1 MAGIDVPDSG
11 ATRPGVTC
19 HPLGPMVYR
28 VAPRQPG
35 RARLTAAVVL
45 VGCMVLLSVA
55 AWLTPAEIGVGSHQQ
70 LGFPP
75 CSMLTLIG
83 YPCPTCGMT
92 TAFAY
97 TVRGELGAA
106 FSAQPAGF
114 ALALMTVIAA
124 SLSLSIVI
132 TGNVWAVNWYRVSPT
147 RVMLGAVLLVLAGW
161 GYKVV
166 AGLVSGT
173 LPVGR

>member
-1 MAGIDVPDSG
+1 MI
-11 ATRPGVTC
+11 
-19 HPLGPMVYR
+19 
-28 VAPRQPG
+28 
-35 RARLTAAVVL
+35 AAVVL
-45 VGCMVLLSVA
+45 AGCAVLLLVA
-55 AWLTPAEIGVGSHQQ
+55 AWLTPADTGMGSHRQ

-92 TAFAY
+92 TAFAHA
-97 TVRGELGAA
+97 VRGELRSA
-106 FSAQPAGF
+106 FNAQPAGL

-147 RVMLGAVLLVLAGW
+147 RVILAAILLVLTGW

-166 AGLVSGT
+166 AGLMSGT